1 MSLSILVSPLHV
13 YVSSLSEP
21 KKNIYTLSTQI
32 VKKMNMFCFDHFAA
46 WMFLVDMLSDGLA
59 TTKYKEKCDVG
70 ELPCY
75 FWWLSMTFML
85 LPTLGFVFTV
95 LMLARKQTRDIFQLI
110 AYTFLAILY
119 PILGASGIFVTCFNH
134 FFCGENNK
142 GQNLMMLPQFL
153 FECIP
158 QVRVLYF

>member
-1 MSLSILVSPLHV
+1 
-13 YVSSLSEP
+13 
-21 KKNIYTLSTQI
+21 
-32 VKKMNMFCFDHFAA
+32 MNMFCFDHFAA

-75 FWWLSMTFML
+75 FWWLSLTFML

-95 LMLARKQTRDIFQLI
+95 LMLARKQTRDISQLI

-134 FFCGENNK
+134 FFGGENNK

-158 QVRVLYF
+158 QVRFLYFQLSKNFKIFNSNLFFPDYLNVNLLLLIWMALDNK

>member
-1 MSLSILVSPLHV
+1 
-13 YVSSLSEP
+13 
-21 KKNIYTLSTQI
+21 
-32 VKKMNMFCFDHFAA
+32 
-46 WMFLVDMLSDGLA
+46 MFLVDMVSDGLA

-85 LPTLGFVFTV
+85 LPTLGFVCAV
-95 LMLARKQTRDIFQLI
+95 LMLARKQTNENFQLFGY
-110 AYTFLAILY
+110 AFLAIFY
-119 PILGASGIFVTCFNH
+119 PILGASAIFVTCFKY
-134 FFCGENNK
+134 FSGENTDNK

-158 QVRVLYF
+158 QVKTA

>member
-1 MSLSILVSPLHV
+1 
-13 YVSSLSEP
+13 
-21 KKNIYTLSTQI
+21 
-32 VKKMNMFCFDHFAA
+32 MNMFCCFDHFAA

-134 FFCGENNK
+134 FFGGENNK

-158 QVRVLYF
+158 QVRFLYF